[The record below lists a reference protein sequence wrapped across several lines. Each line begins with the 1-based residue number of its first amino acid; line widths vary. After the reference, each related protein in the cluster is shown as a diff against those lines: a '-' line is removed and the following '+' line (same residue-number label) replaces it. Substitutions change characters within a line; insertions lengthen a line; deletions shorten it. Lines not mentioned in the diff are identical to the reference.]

1 MLGSTRTWAQACAG
15 RFWNDDRLSRSEDP
29 VNDKSRAALLRF
41 GTFELDLEAEQ
52 LLKNGRLVHLQPQP
66 FKLLCLL
73 TSQTGKLVT
82 REEIR
87 AALWKDDTFVDFEQG
102 VNFAVKQVREAL
114 SDQAEHP
121 VYIQTMPKR
130 GYKFLVPVSAVA
142 THGIDDHQPA
152 TVDSDLNTAL
162 WANIA
167 ELRLSEERSNRRQ
180 KVLTASLAVLA
191 LALVI
196 VLLARSCG

>member
-1 MLGSTRTWAQACAG
+1 M
-15 RFWNDDRLSRSEDP
+15 
-29 VNDKSRAALLRF
+29 
-41 GTFELDLEAEQ
+41 FELDLEAEQ

-102 VNFAVKQVREAL
+102 VNFAIKQVREAL

-142 THGIDDHQPA
+142 AHGSDQDRPA
-152 TVDSDLNTAL
+152 IVDTNLDKAL

-167 ELRLSEERSNRRQ
+167 ELRLAEARGNRRQ
-180 KVLTASLAVLA
+180 KVLTT
-191 LALVI
+191 ALVI
-196 VLLARSCG
+196 VAAALVLALLARSCG

>member
-1 MLGSTRTWAQACAG
+1 V
-15 RFWNDDRLSRSEDP
+15 D
-29 VNDKSRAALLRF
+29 DKSNAVLLRF
-41 GTFELDLEAEQ
+41 GAFELDLDAEQ

-87 AALWKDDTFVDFEQG
+87 AVLWKNDTFVDFEQG
-102 VNFAVKQVREAL
+102 VNFAIKQVREAL

-142 THGIDDHQPA
+142 AGGAGQPQATNIDSNLDK
-152 TVDSDLNTAL
+152 AL

-180 KVLTASLAVLA
+180 KILMALLAVLVV
-191 LALVI
+191 ALVAA
-196 VLLARSCG
+196 LLARSCG

>member
-1 MLGSTRTWAQACAG
+1 MRRA
-15 RFWNDDRLSRSEDP
+15 FWSDDRLSRPENP
-29 VNDKSRAALLRF
+29 VTDKSKAALLRF

-52 LLKNGRLVHLQPQP
+52 LLKNGRRVHLQPQP

-102 VNFAVKQVREAL
+102 VNFAIKQVREAL

-121 VYIQTMPKR
+121 VYIQTVPKR
-130 GYKFLVPVSAVA
+130 GYKFLVPVSAVSAGADQNQSA
-142 THGIDDHQPA
+142 TL
-152 TVDSDLNTAL
+152 DSNLDKAL

-180 KVLTASLAVLA
+180 KILMASLAVLA
-191 LALVI
+191 MALVL
-196 VLLARSCG
+196 VSLVRSCG

>member
-1 MLGSTRTWAQACAG
+1 VT
-15 RFWNDDRLSRSEDP
+15 
-29 VNDKSRAALLRF
+29 DKSRAALLRF

-102 VNFAVKQVREAL
+102 LNFAIKQVREAL

-121 VYIQTMPKR
+121 VYIQTIPKR
-130 GYKFLVPVSAVA
+130 GTSFWFRSRQSQPESNSTSRRPSIRSSTKRSGQTSRSSGSPRSAV
-142 THGIDDHQPA
+142 TDDRKSWQHR
-152 TVDSDLNTAL
+152 
-162 WANIA
+162 W
-167 ELRLSEERSNRRQ
+167 LSLPWPSCWCRSPGRAGDWSRR
-180 KVLTASLAVLA
+180 
-191 LALVI
+191 
-196 VLLARSCG
+196 

>member
-1 MLGSTRTWAQACAG
+1 
-15 RFWNDDRLSRSEDP
+15 
-29 VNDKSRAALLRF
+29 VNDKSKAALLRF
-41 GTFELDLEAEQ
+41 GTFELDLDAEQ

-87 AALWKDDTFVDFEQG
+87 AALWKHDTFVDFEQG
-102 VNFAVKQVREAL
+102 VNFAIKQVREAL
-114 SDQAEHP
+114 NDQAEHP

-130 GYKFLVPVSAVA
+130 GYKFLVPVSAVSGGA
-142 THGIDDHQPA
+142 DQHQTLA
-152 TVDSDLNTAL
+152 GDSNLDKAL

-167 ELRLSEERSNRRQ
+167 ELRIAEERGNRRQ
-180 KVLTASLAVLA
+180 KILAVSLAVLA
-191 LALVI
+191 FLLVL